1 MFCSMGEAL
10 AIEIVEAVIR
20 EIDAV
25 KAEILLRVFIFFS
38 IFR

>member
-20 EIDAV
+20 EIDGV